1 MYDGVAK
8 FYDRYTADIQYEK
21 IADFA
26 ENCFRLY
33 GNPGI
38 AETAGNKKTRSKK
51 AVPPNT
57 SSRQNGED
65 VPYSTLVLDCAC
77 GTGTLTCLL
86 AKRGYDMTGVDI
98 SREMLQTASEN
109 AAESGLDILWLCQDM
124 RKINMYG
131 SYAAVLCMT
140 DGINHL
146 TTEKQLEAFFGRIY
160 NFIDDGGL
168 LIFDF
173 LTPYHFEKNVG
184 NNIFFEDDEN
194 GSCLWTSSYQ
204 QKTGICVYD
213 ILLYECLEEDPS
225 LYTRTEDRVREKAWP
240 PEYIAETLRKKGFEL
255 CGLYDGFSFSPA
267 APDTARVYAVAR
279 KPKTMAETEK

>member
-8 FYDRYTADIQYEK
+8 FYDRYTADIPYAK

-26 ENCFRLY
+26 EKCFRLY
-33 GNPGI
+33 GNAGI
-38 AETAGNKKTRSKK
+38 SEIARGKRSRTVKD
-51 AVPPNT
+51 
-57 SSRQNGED
+57 SSLQNGAD
-65 VPYSTLVLDCAC
+65 VPRSTLVLDCAC

-86 AKRGYDMTGVDI
+86 AQRGYDMTGVDI

-140 DGINHL
+140 DSINHL

-160 NFIDDGGL
+160 HFIDDGGL

-173 LTPYHFEKNVG
+173 LTPHHFETNVG
-184 NNIFFEDDEN
+184 NNVFFEDNEG

-204 QKTGICVYD
+204 PKSGICTYD
-213 ILLYECLEEDPS
+213 ILLYECLEEDS
-225 LYTRTEDRVREKAWP
+225 ALYTRTEDRIREKAWS
-240 PEYIAETLRKKGFEL
+240 PEYITEVLQKKGFEI
-255 CGLYDGFSFSPA
+255 CTFSDGLSFSPVKK
-267 APDTARVYAVAR
+267 DTARVFAAAR
-279 KPKTMAETEK
+279 KTGCIK